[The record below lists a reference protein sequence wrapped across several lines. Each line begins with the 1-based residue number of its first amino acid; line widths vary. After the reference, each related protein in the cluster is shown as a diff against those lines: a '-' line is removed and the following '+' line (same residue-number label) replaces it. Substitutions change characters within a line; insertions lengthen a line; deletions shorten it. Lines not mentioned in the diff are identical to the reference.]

1 MRFVALALVSACAL
15 AACNQDGPAGG
26 GAFPDLNG
34 ASYRAE
40 ATVQAPDG
48 SAIPVVMIRSGD
60 KMRMEMT
67 GGQGDVAVV
76 SNGAGGDSF
85 VLMTTEGRTVAMD
98 LSSIDYTNPAEQ
110 WGAEYAATAT
120 RTGTCSVA
128 GETGSAWSRE
138 TDGKTNT
145 TCVTNDGIILQAT
158 EDGRTTW
165 ETTSVQRGAQSAD
178 LFVLPPG
185 VQVMDMSAV
194 AGAAASAA
202 AGGGMTQQVCEQM
215 RSAGAP
221 ADALSRA
228 GCS

>member
-1 MRFVALALVSACAL
+1 MRIAALALVSACAL
-15 AACNQDGPAGG
+15 AACNPGGSSGAGG
-26 GAFPDLNG
+26 FPDLNG

-40 ATVQAPDG
+40 ATIQGPEG
-48 SAIPVVMIRSGD
+48 SPIPVVMIRSGA
-60 KMRMEMT
+60 KMRMEIASP
-67 GGQGDVAVV
+67 QGDVAVV
-76 SNGAGGDSF
+76 SNGEGGENF
-85 VLMTTEGRTVAMD
+85 VLMTRDGQTVAMD
-98 LSSIDYTNPAEQ
+98 MSAIDYSNPAEQ

-128 GETGSAWSRE
+128 GETGSEWSRTAE
-138 TDGKTNT
+138 DGTTNT

-165 ETTSVQRGAQSAD
+165 ETTSVQRGVQSAD
-178 LFVLPPG
+178 LFVLPAG
-185 VQVMDMSAV
+185 VQVMDMSAI

-202 AGGGMTQQVCEQM
+202 AGGGMSPQVCEQM

-228 GCS
+228 GC

>member
-15 AACNQDGPAGG
+15 AGCNPSGSAGG

-40 ATVQAPDG
+40 ATVQGPDG
-48 SAIPVVMIRSGD
+48 NSIPVVMIRSGD
-60 KMRMEMT
+60 KMRMEMAA
-67 GGQGDVAVV
+67 GQGDVAVV
-76 SNGAGGDSF
+76 SNGEGGDSF
-85 VLMTTEGRTVAMD
+85 VLMTTDGRTVAMD
-98 LSSIDYTNPAEQ
+98 MSSIDYTNPAEQ
-110 WGAEYAATAT
+110 WGADYAATAT

-138 TDGKTNT
+138 ADGKTNT

-165 ETTSVQRGAQSAD
+165 ETTSVQRGPQSAD
-178 LFVLPPG
+178 LFVLPAG
-185 VQVMDMSAV
+185 VQVMDMSAI

-202 AGGGMTQQVCEQM
+202 ASGGMSAEVCEQM
-215 RSAGAP
+215 RGAGAP